1 MREDLTGK
9 RFGNL
14 TVIRKTDQKNRSSY
28 LWLCKC
34 DCGKE
39 KLVSSYSLKSGMTKS
54 CGCLGRK
61 ERTKDITGEKFW
73 HLTAI
78 RPTGKYI
85 KNQAEWVWRC
95 ECGKEIKEVAHAV
108 KIGNRRSC
116 GCRNKNIKVKQAIEM
131 QKKNQRVDGTSISSL
146 KSTKVATNN
155 TTGYRGVSFRERKQI
170 FVARITFKGRTYHLG
185 SYKTAKE
192 ASVAYLRAKE
202 ELHFKYIEEFE
213 KKQREGITC

>member
-39 KLVSSYSLKSGMTKS
+39 KLVS
-54 CGCLGRK
+54 
-61 ERTKDITGEKFW
+61 
-73 HLTAI
+73 
-78 RPTGKYI
+78 
-85 KNQAEWVWRC
+85 C